1 MSRSHLPRVT
11 HRGGCWTT
19 AAATARDAT
28 ARVRIYRAGRTHRA
42 FRERSGKGSWRKVR
56 ARLEGFTIYRLQ
68 LDPRYCADVQARA
81 RNETR

>member
-1 MSRSHLPRVT
+1 MTR
-11 HRGGCWTT
+11 RGGCWTT

-28 ARVRIYRAGRTHRA
+28 ARIRTYRASRTRRA
-42 FRERSGKGSWRKVR
+42 FRERSGKVPGGRSGLDV
-56 ARLEGFTIYRLQ
+56 EGFTIYRLQ